1 MSEHRERVRIQL
13 ENGIADVRMIR
24 SDKLN
29 AIDLDMFLALVEAGE
44 ELMADRSVR
53 AVVLSG
59 EGRGFCSGLDIPSL
73 MGGGKR
79 SGPNLFDRGS
89 GSPANVAQRCAWIWQ
104 EVPMPVIAAVH
115 GVAYGGGFQIAMGAD
130 IRFVAPDAKLSL
142 REAHWGLIPDVAV
155 TQTLRHV
162 VRHDVAKELSFT
174 GRIVSGEEAHAL
186 GLVTHLSS
194 DPHGDAMA
202 LAREI
207 AGRSPSA
214 VRAAKQLWNQ
224 ALEGSIEEGLR
235 LEEKLQT
242 SIMGKPNQLEAV
254 QANLQKRAPAFSD
267 PD

>member
-1 MSEHRERVRIQL
+1 MSEHRERVRIDTRD
-13 ENGIADVRMIR
+13 GIADVRMIR

-29 AIDLDMFLALVEAGE
+29 AVDLDMFLALVEAGE
-44 ELMADRSVR
+44 ALMSDRSVR
-53 AVVLSG
+53 AAVLSG

-79 SGPNLFDRGS
+79 GGPSLFDRG
-89 GSPANVAQRCAWIWQ
+89 GESPANMAQRCAWIWQ

-115 GVAYGGGFQIAMGAD
+115 GVAYGAGFQIAMGAD

-162 VRHDVAKELSFT
+162 VRHDVAKELTFT
-174 GRIVSGEEAHAL
+174 GKVVSGEEADAL
-186 GLVTHLSS
+186 GLVTHLSD
-194 DPHGDAMA
+194 DPHADAMA

-235 LEEKLQT
+235 LEEKLQGT
-242 SIMGKPNQLEAV
+242 VMGKPNQIEAV
-254 QANLQKRAPAFSD
+254 QANLQKRTPSFSD